1 MSQRRLTGDRGSA
14 SAELVIVTPLLLFLI
29 LLIIQF
35 GLWSH
40 ATHIAQAAAA
50 HGLAAARAYDGTAAA
65 GINAAKDTLTRLGD
79 GPLQDTRVAA
89 TRTAESASVE
99 VDGTASMIIPFLE
112 MPVHATAAGPAERL
126 TEARP

>member
-1 MSQRRLTGDRGSA
+1 M
-14 SAELVIVTPLLLFLI
+14 ELVVATPLLLFLI

-50 HGLAAARAYDGTAAA
+50 HGLAAARAYEGTAAD
-65 GINAAKDTLTRLGD
+65 GITAAKDTLTRIGD
-79 GPLQDTRVAA
+79 GPLQDTQVAA
-89 TRTAESASVE
+89 ARTAESASVK

>member
-14 SAELVIVTPLLLFLI
+14 SAELVIATPLLLFLI

-40 ATHIAQAAAA
+40 ATHIAQAAAV
-50 HGLAAARAYDGTAAA
+50 HGLAAARVYDGTASD
-65 GINAAKDTLTRLGD
+65 GINAAKDTLIRLGD
-79 GPLQDTRVAA
+79 GPLQDTHVAA
-89 TRTAESASVE
+89 TRTAESASVKVE
-99 VDGTASMIIPFLE
+99 GTASMIIPFLE